1 MALDLKVGILNN
13 KASIIITEDTGDYN
27 AVSNIT
33 GWGAP
38 NYAYTNPPVTALALN
53 IYYPGSATVSIG
65 PVNLLGTTYFTSADR
80 AYDLTSS
87 LTLQDGVW
95 KYIVTYTIIVDVVT
109 EESVDYVVTK
119 YALRDNDIKCKIGQ
133 LALGDMTSNS
143 YEEFKIMYDK
153 MVQAFECEEYVLAQE
168 LYEEINDMF
177 TDCAPYSVNCNC

>member
-13 KASIIITEDTGDYN
+13 KASIIITENTGDYN

-38 NYAYTNPPVTALALN
+38 NPAYTNPPVTAIALN
-53 IYYPGSATVSIG
+53 IYYPGSTVTSVPEID
-65 PVNLLGTTYFTSADR
+65 LLPTSYFTSADR

-95 KYIVTYTIIVDVVT
+95 KYIVSYTISSVVY
-109 EESVDYVVTK
+109 SVTK

-133 LALGDMTSNS
+133 LALGDMTSNN
-143 YEEFKIMYDK
+143 YEEVKITYDK

-168 LYEEINDMF
+168 LYEEINDML
-177 TDCAPYSVNCNC
+177 TDCTPYSSNCNC